1 MRTGLKKQQK
11 VTEIFYNAKDPKAEI
26 YTHDTKLKKRLLAY
40 AEKHPEL
47 CLQSDD
53 DEQGG
58 LTFVIDKHRISIR
71 ITEPYSEE
79 RRAAASRR
87 AKEKGG
93 FNEKKVSMD

>member
-47 CLQSDD
+47 CRQTDD

-58 LTFVIDKHRISIR
+58 LTFVIAKQRISIR

-79 RRAAASRR
+79 RRKAASAI
-87 AKEKGG
+87 AKDSFKHL
-93 FNEKKVSMD
+93 

>member
-1 MRTGLKKQQK
+1 MRTGLKKPQK
-11 VTEIFYNAKDPKAEI
+11 VTEIFYNAKDTKAEI

-47 CLQSDD
+47 CRQTDD

-58 LTFVIDKHRISIR
+58 LTFVIDKQRISIR

-87 AKEKGG
+87 AKQ
-93 FNEKKVSMD
+93 MRQA

>member
-40 AEKHPEL
+40 AAKFPEL
-47 CLQSDD
+47 CRQIDD
-53 DEQGG
+53 DKQGG
-58 LTFVIDKHRISIR
+58 LTFVIEKQRIGIR

-79 RRAAASRR
+79 RRAAASKR
-87 AKEKGG
+87 AKK
-93 FNEKKVSMD
+93 NK

>member
-47 CLQSDD
+47 CRQTDD

-58 LTFVIDKHRISIR
+58 LTFVIDKQRISIR

-87 AKEKGG
+87 AKGFHGNLAKQIEK
-93 FNEKKVSMD
+93 

>member
-1 MRTGLKKQQK
+1 MRTGLKKQHK

-47 CLQSDD
+47 CRQIDD

-58 LTFVIDKHRISIR
+58 LTFVIDKQRVSIR
-71 ITEPYSEE
+71 ITEPYSVD
-79 RRAAASRR
+79 RRKKASEQ
-87 AKEKGG
+87 AKKSSFTKGQ
-93 FNEKKVSMD
+93 

>member
-40 AEKHPEL
+40 AEKHQEL
-47 CLQSDD
+47 CRQTDY

-58 LTFVIDKHRISIR
+58 LTFVIDKQRISVR

-87 AKEKGG
+87 AKE
-93 FNEKKVSMD
+93 MRRA

>member
-11 VTEIFYNAKDPKAEI
+11 VTEIFYNAKDSKAEI

-47 CLQSDD
+47 CRQTDD

-58 LTFVIDKHRISIR
+58 LTFVIDKQRISIR

-79 RRAAASRR
+79 RRAAASKR
-87 AKEKGG
+87 AKTMAVN
-93 FNEKKVSMD
+93 FVNQ

>member
-40 AEKHPEL
+40 AAKFPEL
-47 CLQSDD
+47 CRQIDD

-58 LTFVIDKHRISIR
+58 LTFVIDKRRISIR

-87 AKEKGG
+87 AKE
-93 FNEKKVSMD
+93 MRRA

>member
-11 VTEIFYNAKDPKAEI
+11 VTEVFYNAKDPKAEI

-47 CLQSDD
+47 CRQTDD

-58 LTFVIDKHRISIR
+58 LTFVIDKQRISNR
-71 ITEPYSEE
+71 FLKS
-79 RRAAASRR
+79 
-87 AKEKGG
+87 
-93 FNEKKVSMD
+93 VSSL